1 MAPFAI
7 RLTETT
13 GGWAR
18 AIGPVAEWVARQLWS
33 TTHKRTQSNL
43 PPTRLTQTRG
53 RQAKGIG
60 SAPIRRASPR
70 LENPAAARRRFNSCH
85 SITNRSVPLVR
96 RSYSPRLPPAS
107 EALAGAG
114 GTRGRFATPL
124 GLPINRAS
132 PTEGCAAWEWHDC

>member
-70 LENPAAARRRFNSCH
+70 LEKLCQGCGKIIRDGREHCANL
-85 SITNRSVPLVR
+85 SIT
-96 RSYSPRLPPAS
+96 
-107 EALAGAG
+107 
-114 GTRGRFATPL
+114 FANQCL
-124 GLPINRAS
+124 LNDARAWRVV
-132 PTEGCAAWEWHDC
+132 GHKV